1 MPHHILLN
9 LRHVFLEDLCTHRF
23 WRQELDTLCWGSG
36 QGYYPHDCNFHSF
49 FLLILQLLIILLLPL
64 FLSCH
69 SLFIKRK
76 NKSEV
81 AQSCPTLCDPMDT
94 RLLRPWDFLGKS
106 TGVGCHF
113 RQATIRHQMLFQVLS
128 PASGAN
134 AWDAIRTSL
143 CGYQTLPTLP
153 VHIQH
158 PQQDVRAWLHGPKA
172 GVQSNPSTPHCVICL
187 QRTLD
192 LL

>member
-9 LRHVFLEDLCTHRF
+9 LRHVFLEDICTHRF

-94 RLLRPWDFLGKS
+94 RLLCPWDFLGKS
-106 TGVGCHF
+106 TGVGCRF
-113 RQATIRHQMLFQVLS
+113 LLQ
-128 PASGAN
+128 G
-134 AWDAIRTSL
+134 TSL
-143 CGYQTLPTLP
+143 LSRQEYWSGLPFPSPGNFPTQGSNPGLPHCRQTLS
-153 VHIQH
+153 V
-158 PQQDVRAWLHGPKA
+158 
-172 GVQSNPSTPHCVICL
+172 
-187 QRTLD
+187 
-192 LL
+192 